1 MKKLGLIICL
11 AGICL
16 NGCGDTDF
24 NSVWHTQN
32 IIIDGSDS
40 DWDSSLVAL
49 DKINA
54 SAGIENDNDYLYLC
68 LSCSDPEIINKIV
81 GSGLTLWFQSKENG
95 SEKFGIRFPMGM
107 NDAEMPDPGEANQR
121 PDDDVRP
128 GGKHFNPAGMQ
139 QVMLNRQKDVEIINS
154 NNNKI
159 RIPLSGLKDIQVK
172 TAINDGK
179 LVYEMKMPL
188 NQKNSSTYALN
199 TIPGSTIR
207 IGFESGT
214 ADIGNR
220 PGNMPAPGGFDMP
233 PGGDEGP
240 GGGPGGEPGGAPS
253 GGPDDGGFGQRGMG
267 RSMFSSQSFNF
278 WINVKLAENN
288 KTEK

>member
-1 MKKLGLIICL
+1 MKKLSLIILCL

-16 NGCGDTDF
+16 NGCGDASL
-24 NSVWHTQN
+24 NSSWHKQN
-32 IIIDGSDS
+32 IIIDGDES
-40 DWDSSLVAL
+40 DWGSSLTAL

-68 LSCSDPEIINKIV
+68 LSSGDPEIVNKIIA
-81 GSGLTLWFQSKENG
+81 SGLTLWFQSKENG

-107 NDAEMPDPGEANQR
+107 NDAEMPGPGEANQR

-139 QVMLNRQKDVEIINS
+139 QDMLSRQKDIEIINT

-159 RIPLSGLKDIQVK
+159 KIPLTELKDILVK
-172 TAINDGK
+172 ASLKDGK

-199 TIPGSTIR
+199 AIPGSTIR
-207 IGFESGT
+207 IGLESG
-214 ADIGNR
+214 AAGSGNR
-220 PGNMPAPGGFDMP
+220 PGNAPGGFDMP

-240 GGGPGGEPGGAPS
+240 GGEPGS
-253 GGPDDGGFGQRGMG
+253 GPDEGGFGQGGMG
-267 RSMFSSQSFNF
+267 RGMFYSQPFNF
-278 WINVKLAENN
+278 WINVKLAEETLQG
-288 KTEK
+288 K